1 MDLLPKLGDPSDEEC
16 LFEFDEPEDTS
27 ATPEPRGPASPEPRG
42 PASPHAGPA
51 KAAKPSQDIFED
63 PLKKPTKKKR
73 EASEKQKAH
82 LKVIREKAAARKKE
96 LLEEKRKQQE
106 LEAQERVVLKR
117 QEEERKASH
126 LIEKTH
132 YTRQEVDA
140 LVDQKLKEARKKDL
154 EAKIAQ
160 EETALKATRPKSAW
174 EEWI

>member
-27 ATPEPRGPASPEPRG
+27 ATQEPRG

-96 LLEEKRKQQE
+96 LLEEKRVEKT
-106 LEAQERVVLKR
+106 
-117 QEEERKASH
+117 EERKASH

-174 EEWI
+174 KEWI